1 MKDKNSQDN
10 SPLPPPPNLPIEFPS
25 PDTDPVVSGTSP
37 KSIIEQLANLAD
49 KSEVMSLLEFKEEQQ
64 LDKNDPLWAFL
75 LQFKTIENSVNKQ
88 EQILNLLIND
98 FEAKFEQQIDA
109 NQQRI
114 DTSFRTYSKDLIN
127 QYQALTDNLQTVEE
141 ASLNLT
147 QAKISG
153 SVSKLVRHAAHTKA
167 VSDWLAMSR
176 LGLYILIP
184 MLFAGVGGWFARSY
198 VDYRYS
204 NSGLSNKDTALLHW
218 AKSDEG
224 KMAKNL
230 TSWNSRGLTTK
241 SKTLI
246 CEQEA
251 ANLDVTLTLEG
262 KTVDSGWCALWIRP
276 ADKR

>member
-1 MKDKNSQDN
+1 MNEKRDRDLR
-10 SPLPPPPNLPIEFPS
+10 PLPPPPNLPLKS
-25 PDTDPVVSGTSP
+25 PDADSTVAVNPPT
-37 KSIIEQLANLAD
+37 SIIEQLANLAD

-88 EQILNLLIND
+88 EQILNLLID
-98 FEAKFEQQIDA
+98 GFEAKFERQINA

-114 DTSFRTYSKDLIN
+114 DTSFRTYSQDLIN
-127 QYQALTDNLQTVEE
+127 QYQALTNNLQTVEE

-153 SVSKLVRHAAHTKA
+153 SVAKLVRHAAHTKA
-167 VSDWLAMSR
+167 VNDWLAMSR

-184 MLFAGVGGWFARSY
+184 MLFAGIGGWFARSY

-204 NSGLSNKDTALLHW
+204 NSGLSNADTALLHW

-224 KMAKNL
+224 KLAKDL
-230 TSWNSRGLTTK
+230 ARWNSRGLTSK
-241 SKTLI
+241 GKTLI

-262 KTVDSGWCALWIRP
+262 KSVNSGWCALWIRP
-276 ADKR
+276 ANKR

>member
-1 MKDKNSQDN
+1 MNDNNNQD
-10 SPLPPPPNLPIEFPS
+10 SGALPPPPSLPLESADINPVPAGNPS
-25 PDTDPVVSGTSP
+25 V
-37 KSIIEQLANLAD
+37 SIIEQLAGFAD
-49 KSEVMSLLEFKEEQQ
+49 KSEVMSLLEFKEKQQ

-88 EQILNLLIND
+88 EQILNLLIDD
-98 FEAKFEQQIDA
+98 FQAKFEQQIKA

-114 DTSFRTYSKDLIN
+114 DTSFHTYSQDLIN
-127 QYQALTDNLQTVEE
+127 QYQALTNNLQTVEE

-153 SVSKLVRHAAHTKA
+153 SVSKLVKHAAHTKA
-167 VSDWLAMSR
+167 VNDWLAMSR

-184 MLFAGVGGWFARSY
+184 MIFAGIGGWFARSY

-204 NSGLSNKDTALLHW
+204 NSGLSNTDTALLHW

-224 KMAKNL
+224 KLAQNL
-230 TSWNSRGLTTK
+230 ADWNSRGLTTK
-241 SKTLI
+241 DKTLI
-246 CEQEA
+246 CEREA

-262 KTVDSGWCALWIRP
+262 KTVSSGWCALWVRP
-276 ADKR
+276 ADRR

>member
-1 MKDKNSQDN
+1 MNENNQD
-10 SPLPPPPNLPIEFPS
+10 SSALPPPPNLPLKSANNPVSTGNPS
-25 PDTDPVVSGTSP
+25 A
-37 KSIIEQLANLAD
+37 SIIEQLANLAD

-88 EQILNLLIND
+88 EQILNLLID
-98 FEAKFEQQIDA
+98 GFEAKFERQINA

-114 DTSFRTYSKDLIN
+114 DTSFRTYSQDLIN
-127 QYQALTDNLQTVEE
+127 QYQALTNNLQTVEE

-153 SVSKLVRHAAHTKA
+153 SVAKLVRHAAHTKA

-184 MLFAGVGGWFARSY
+184 MIFAGIGGWFARSY

-204 NSGLSNKDTALLHW
+204 NSGLSNADTALLHW

-224 KMAKNL
+224 KLAKDL
-230 TSWNSRGLTTK
+230 ARWNSRGLTTK
-241 SKTLI
+241 GKTLI

-262 KTVDSGWCALWIRP
+262 KSVDSGWCALWIRP
-276 ADKR
+276 ANKR

>member
-1 MKDKNSQDN
+1 MNDNNNQENSA
-10 SPLPPPPNLPIEFPS
+10 LPPPPSSSN
-25 PDTDPVVSGTSP
+25 TDPVEAKTSSA
-37 KSIIEQLANLAD
+37 SIIEQLANLAD

-109 NQQRI
+109 NQQRLE
-114 DTSFRTYSKDLIN
+114 TSFRTYSKDLIN
-127 QYQALTDNLQTVEE
+127 QYQSLTDNLQTVEE

-153 SVSKLVRHAAHTKA
+153 SVAKLVRHAAHTKA

-184 MLFAGVGGWFARSY
+184 MIFASFGGWFARSY

-204 NSGLSNKDTALLHW
+204 NSGLSNEDTALLHW
-218 AKSDEG
+218 ATSEEG
-224 KMAKNL
+224 KLAKDIAN
-230 TSWNSRGLTTK
+230 WNSRGLTTK
-241 SKTLI
+241 GKTLI

-262 KTVDSGWCALWIRP
+262 KTVSSGWCALWIRP

>member
-1 MKDKNSQDN
+1 MNAKNHEYN
-10 SPLPPPPNLPIEFPS
+10 PLPPPPNLTLEP
-25 PDTDPVVSGTSP
+25 PDANQAKAGNSSV
-37 KSIIEQLANLAD
+37 SIIEQLASLAD
-49 KSEVMSLLEFKEEQQ
+49 KSEVMSLLKFKEEQQ

-75 LQFKTIENSVNKQ
+75 LQFKTIENAVNKQ
-88 EQILNLLIND
+88 EQILSLLID
-98 FEAKFEQQIDA
+98 GFKAKFEQQINA
-109 NQQRI
+109 NQQRL
-114 DTSFRTYSKDLIN
+114 DTSFRIYSQDLIN

-153 SVSKLVRHAAHTKA
+153 SVAKLVRHAAHTKA
-167 VSDWLAMSR
+167 VGDWLAMSR

-184 MLFAGVGGWFARSY
+184 MIFAGVGGWFARSY

-204 NSGLSNKDTALLHW
+204 NSGLSNGDTVLLHW

-224 KMAKNL
+224 KLAKNL
-230 TSWNSRGLTTK
+230 ATWNSRGLTTK
-241 SKTLI
+241 GKILI

-262 KTVDSGWCALWIRP
+262 KTVNSGWCALWIRP

>member
-1 MKDKNSQDN
+1 MNTKNHEEYN
-10 SPLPPPPNLPIEFPS
+10 PLPPSPNLPSKPLDAERVKAGNS
-25 PDTDPVVSGTSP
+25 PV
-37 KSIIEQLANLAD
+37 SIIERLASLAD
-49 KSEVMSLLEFKEEQQ
+49 KSEVMSLLEFKEEQK

-88 EQILNLLIND
+88 EQILSLLID
-98 FEAKFEQQIDA
+98 GFEAKFEQQINA
-109 NQQRI
+109 NQQRL
-114 DTSFRTYSKDLIN
+114 DTSFRTYSQDLIN
-127 QYQALTDNLQTVEE
+127 QYQALTNNLQTVEE

-184 MLFAGVGGWFARSY
+184 MILTAVGGWFARSY

-204 NSGLSNKDTALLHW
+204 NSGLSNQDTALLYW

-224 KMAKNL
+224 KLAQNL
-230 TSWNSRGLTTK
+230 ANWNSRGLTTNG
-241 SKTLI
+241 KTLI

-262 KTVDSGWCALWIRP
+262 KTVTSGWCALWIRP
-276 ADKR
+276 ANKR

>member
-1 MKDKNSQDN
+1 MNAKNQKEYN
-10 SPLPPPPNLPIEFPS
+10 PLPPPPNLPPEPS
-25 PDTDPVVSGTSP
+25 DAERVKAGNSPV
-37 KSIIEQLANLAD
+37 SIIERLASLAD
-49 KSEVMSLLEFKEEQQ
+49 KSEVMSLLEFKEEQK

-88 EQILNLLIND
+88 EQILNLLID
-98 FEAKFEQQIDA
+98 GFEAKFEQQIND
-109 NQQRI
+109 NQQRL
-114 DTSFRTYSKDLIN
+114 DTSFRTYSQDLIN
-127 QYQALTDNLQTVEE
+127 QYQALTNNLQTVEE

-184 MLFAGVGGWFARSY
+184 MIFAGVGGWFARSY
-198 VDYRYS
+198 IDYRYS
-204 NSGLSNKDTALLHW
+204 NSGLSNQDTALLYW

-224 KMAKNL
+224 KLAQNL
-230 TSWNSRGLTTK
+230 ANWNSRGLTTNG
-241 SKTLI
+241 KTLI

-262 KTVDSGWCALWIRP
+262 KTVTSGWCALWIRP
-276 ADKR
+276 ANKR

>member
-1 MKDKNSQDN
+1 MNEKRDRDKN
-10 SPLPPPPNLPIEFPS
+10 PLPPPPSFPLES
-25 PDTDPVVSGTSP
+25 ANNSVSAGNPPT
-37 KSIIEQLANLAD
+37 SIIEQLANLAD

-88 EQILNLLIND
+88 EQILNLLING

-114 DTSFRTYSKDLIN
+114 DTLLRTYSQDLIN
-127 QYQALTDNLQTVEE
+127 QYQALTNNLQTVEE

-153 SVSKLVRHAAHTKA
+153 SVAKLVRHAAHTKA

-184 MLFAGVGGWFARSY
+184 MIFAGIGGWFARSY

-204 NSGLSNKDTALLHW
+204 NSGLSNADTALLHW

-224 KMAKNL
+224 KLAKDLARWNSHGL
-230 TSWNSRGLTTK
+230 TSKG
-241 SKTLI
+241 KTLI

-262 KTVDSGWCALWIRP
+262 KSVNSGWCALWIRP
-276 ADKR
+276 ANKR

>member
-1 MKDKNSQDN
+1 MNDKNDRDN
-10 SPLPPPPNLPIEFPS
+10 NPLPSPPIFPIESSNANPS
-25 PDTDPVVSGTSP
+25 VAKNPPA
-37 KSIIEQLANLAD
+37 SIIEQLANLAD

-98 FEAKFEQQIDA
+98 FEAKFEQQIDV

-114 DTSFRTYSKDLIN
+114 DTSFRTYSQDLIN
-127 QYQALTDNLQTVEE
+127 QYQALTNNLQTVEE

-153 SVSKLVRHAAHTKA
+153 SVAKLVRHAAHTKA

-184 MLFAGVGGWFARSY
+184 MIFAGVGGWFARSY

-204 NSGLSNKDTALLHW
+204 NSGLSNGDTALLHW

-224 KMAKNL
+224 KLAQNL
-230 TSWNSRGLTTK
+230 ADWNSRGLTTK
-241 SKTLI
+241 DKTLI

-262 KTVDSGWCALWIRP
+262 KTVSSGWCALWVRP

>member
-1 MKDKNSQDN
+1 MTDSTDEQLD
-10 SPLPPPPNLPIEFPS
+10 SLPVPL
-25 PDTDPVVSGTSP
+25 
-37 KSIIEQLANLAD
+37 SIVEQLAQIAN
-49 KSEVMSLLEFKEEQQ
+49 KSEVMSLLKFKQEQQ
-64 LDKNDPLWAFL
+64 LNKNDPLWAFL
-75 LQFKTIENSVNKQ
+75 LEFKTIENSINKQ
-88 EQILNLLIND
+88 EQILSLLING
-98 FEAKFEQQIDA
+98 FETKFEQQIDA

-114 DTSFRTYSKDLIN
+114 DASFRTYSQDLIN
-127 QYQALTDNLQTVEE
+127 QHKALTSNLQTVEE

-147 QAKISG
+147 QAKISS

-184 MLFAGVGGWFARSY
+184 MILAAIGGWFGRSY

-204 NSGLSNKDTALLHW
+204 NSGLSNEDTALLHW

-224 KMAKNL
+224 KLAQNL
-230 TSWNSRGLTTK
+230 TKWNNRGLSVK
-241 SKTLI
+241 GKTRI

-251 ANLDVTLTLEG
+251 ANLDVTLKLEG
-262 KTVDSGWCALWIRP
+262 ESVSSGWCALWVRP

>member
-1 MKDKNSQDN
+1 MNAKNHKEYN
-10 SPLPPPPNLPIEFPS
+10 PLPPPPSLTSKPLDADRVKAGNPS
-25 PDTDPVVSGTSP
+25 V
-37 KSIIEQLANLAD
+37 SIIERLASLAD
-49 KSEVMSLLEFKEEQQ
+49 KSEVMSLLEFKEEQK

-88 EQILNLLIND
+88 EQILNLLIRD

-109 NQQRI
+109 NQQRL
-114 DTSFRTYSKDLIN
+114 DTSFRTYSQDLIN
-127 QYQALTDNLQTVEE
+127 QYQALTNNLQTVEE

-184 MLFAGVGGWFARSY
+184 MMITAFGGWFARSY
-198 VDYRYS
+198 LDYRYS
-204 NSGLSNKDTALLHW
+204 NSGLSNQDTALLHW

-224 KMAKNL
+224 KLAKNL
-230 TSWNSRGLTTK
+230 ASWNSRGLTTK
-241 SKTLI
+241 GKNLI
-246 CEQEA
+246 CEREA
-251 ANLDVTLTLEG
+251 VNLDVTLTLEG
-262 KTVDSGWCALWIRP
+262 KTVTSGWCALWIRP
-276 ADKR
+276 ADQR

>member
-1 MKDKNSQDN
+1 MNDKNKQDN
-10 SPLPPPPNLPIEFPS
+10 SPLPPPPNLPPES
-25 PDTDPVVSGTSP
+25 PDENPNIAKTSSA
-37 KSIIEQLANLAD
+37 SIIEQLAGFAD

-64 LDKNDPLWAFL
+64 LDKNDPLWSFL

-88 EQILNLLIND
+88 EQILNLLID
-98 FEAKFEQQIDA
+98 GFEAKFEQQIDA

-114 DTSFRTYSKDLIN
+114 NTSFRTYSQDLIN

-153 SVSKLVRHAAHTKA
+153 SVAKLVRHAAHTKA

-184 MLFAGVGGWFARSY
+184 MFFASVGGWFARSY

-204 NSGLSNKDTALLHW
+204 NSGLSNEDTALLNW

-224 KMAKNL
+224 QLAKNL
-230 TSWNSRGLTTK
+230 ARWNSRGLTTK
-241 SKTLI
+241 GKTLI

>member
-1 MKDKNSQDN
+1 MKD
-10 SPLPPPPNLPIEFPS
+10 L
-25 PDTDPVVSGTSP
+25 TT
-37 KSIIEQLANLAD
+37 
-49 KSEVMSLLEFKEEQQ
+49 
-64 LDKNDPLWAFL
+64 KNDPLWAFL

-88 EQILNLLIND
+88 EQILNLLIDD

-109 NQQRI
+109 NQQRL

-127 QYQALTDNLQTVEE
+127 QYQSLTNNLQTVEE
-141 ASLNLT
+141 ASLYLT

-153 SVSKLVRHAAHTKA
+153 SVAKLVRHAAHTKA

-184 MLFAGVGGWFARSY
+184 MIFAGFGGWFARSY

-204 NSGLSNKDTALLHW
+204 NSGLSNEDTALLHW
-218 AKSDEG
+218 ATSEEG
-224 KMAKNL
+224 KLAKNIAQ
-230 TSWNSRGLTTK
+230 WNSRGLTTK
-241 SKTLI
+241 GKTLI

-262 KTVDSGWCALWIRP
+262 KSVNSGWCALWVRP
-276 ADKR
+276 ADKRALP

>member
-1 MKDKNSQDN
+1 MMNDKNSQDN
-10 SPLPPPPNLPIEFPS
+10 SPLPSPPSLPLEPTT
-25 PDTDPVVSGTSP
+25 DTDPVLAKTP
-37 KSIIEQLANLAD
+37 PASIIEQLANLAD

-88 EQILNLLIND
+88 EQILNLLIAD

-127 QYQALTDNLQTVEE
+127 QYQALTDNLQTAEE
-141 ASLNLT
+141 ASLSLT

-153 SVSKLVRHAAHTKA
+153 SVAKLVRHAAHTKA

-184 MLFAGVGGWFARSY
+184 MFFAGVGGWFARSY

-204 NSGLSNKDTALLHW
+204 NSGLSNEDSALLHW
-218 AKSDEG
+218 AKSDKGEL
-224 KMAKNL
+224 AKDL
-230 TSWNSRGLTTK
+230 AHWNSRGLTTK
-241 SKTLI
+241 GKTLI

-262 KTVDSGWCALWIRP
+262 KSVNSGWCALWIRP

>member
-1 MKDKNSQDN
+1 MNAKNHKEYN
-10 SPLPPPPNLPIEFPS
+10 PLPPPPSLTPKPLDADRVKAGNPS
-25 PDTDPVVSGTSP
+25 V
-37 KSIIEQLANLAD
+37 SIIERLASLAD
-49 KSEVMSLLEFKEEQQ
+49 KSEVMSLLEFKEEQK

-88 EQILNLLIND
+88 EQILNLLIRD

-109 NQQRI
+109 NQQRL
-114 DTSFRTYSKDLIN
+114 DTSFRTYSQDLIN
-127 QYQALTDNLQTVEE
+127 QYQALTNNLQTVEE

-184 MLFAGVGGWFARSY
+184 MMITAFGGWFARSY
-198 VDYRYS
+198 LDYRYS
-204 NSGLSNKDTALLHW
+204 NSGLSNQDTALLHW

-224 KMAKNL
+224 KLAKNL
-230 TSWNSRGLTTK
+230 ANWNSRGLTTK
-241 SKTLI
+241 GKNLI
-246 CEQEA
+246 CEREA
-251 ANLDVTLTLEG
+251 VNLDVTLTLEG
-262 KTVDSGWCALWIRP
+262 KTVTSGWCALWIRP
-276 ADKR
+276 ADQR

>member
-1 MKDKNSQDN
+1 MNDKNDRDN
-10 SPLPPPPNLPIEFPS
+10 NPLPSPPNFPIESSNANPS
-25 PDTDPVVSGTSP
+25 VAKNPPA
-37 KSIIEQLANLAD
+37 SIIEQLANLAD

-114 DTSFRTYSKDLIN
+114 DTSFRTYSQDLIN
-127 QYQALTDNLQTVEE
+127 QYQTLTNNLQTVEE

-153 SVSKLVRHAAHTKA
+153 SVAKLVRHAAHTKA
-167 VSDWLAMSR
+167 VNDWLAMSR

-184 MLFAGVGGWFARSY
+184 MIFAGIGGWFARSY

-204 NSGLSNKDTALLHW
+204 NSGLSNADTALLHW

-224 KMAKNL
+224 KLAKDL
-230 TSWNSRGLTTK
+230 ARWNSRGLTSK
-241 SKTLI
+241 GKTLI

-262 KTVDSGWCALWIRP
+262 KSVDSGWCALWIRP

>member
-1 MKDKNSQDN
+1 MNDNNQDN
-10 SPLPPPPNLPIEFPS
+10 SSLPPPPSSSNS
-25 PDTDPVVSGTSP
+25 DPTVAVNPPT
-37 KSIIEQLANLAD
+37 SIIEQLANLAD
-49 KSEVMSLLEFKEEQQ
+49 KSEVMSLLEFKEEQH

-109 NQQRI
+109 NQQRLE
-114 DTSFRTYSKDLIN
+114 TSFRTYSKDLIN
-127 QYQALTDNLQTVEE
+127 QYQSLTDNLQTVEE

-153 SVSKLVRHAAHTKA
+153 SVAKLVRHAAHTKA

-184 MLFAGVGGWFARSY
+184 MIFAGFGGWFARSY
-198 VDYRYS
+198 ADYRYS
-204 NSGLSNKDTALLHW
+204 NSGLSNEDTALLYW

-224 KMAKNL
+224 KLAKDIAN
-230 TSWNSRGLTTK
+230 WNSTGLTTK
-241 SKTLI
+241 GKTLI

-262 KTVDSGWCALWIRP
+262 KTVSSGWCALWVRP
-276 ADKR
+276 ADKRALP

>member
-1 MKDKNSQDN
+1 MNAKNHEYN
-10 SPLPPPPNLPIEFPS
+10 PLPPPPNLTLEP
-25 PDTDPVVSGTSP
+25 PDANQAKAENSSV
-37 KSIIEQLANLAD
+37 SIIEQLASLAD
-49 KSEVMSLLEFKEEQQ
+49 KSEVMSLLKFKEEQQ

-75 LQFKTIENSVNKQ
+75 LQFKTIENAVNKQ
-88 EQILNLLIND
+88 EQILSLLID
-98 FEAKFEQQIDA
+98 GFEAKFEQQIDA
-109 NQQRI
+109 NQQRL
-114 DTSFRTYSKDLIN
+114 DTSFRIYSQDLIN

-153 SVSKLVRHAAHTKA
+153 SVAKLVRHAAHTKA

-184 MLFAGVGGWFARSY
+184 MIFAGVGGWFARSY

-204 NSGLSNKDTALLHW
+204 NSGLSNGDTVLLHW

-224 KMAKNL
+224 KLAKNL
-230 TSWNSRGLTTK
+230 ATWNSRGLTTK
-241 SKTLI
+241 GKVLI

-262 KTVDSGWCALWIRP
+262 KTVNSGWCALWIRP

>member
-1 MKDKNSQDN
+1 MKDKHDRDS
-10 SPLPPPPNLPIEFPS
+10 SPLPPPPNLPPES
-25 PDTDPVVSGTSP
+25 PDTDPTVAVKPPTSV
-37 KSIIEQLANLAD
+37 IEQLANLAD

-88 EQILNLLIND
+88 EQILNLLIAG

-153 SVSKLVRHAAHTKA
+153 SVSKLVR
-167 VSDWLAMSR
+167 
-176 LGLYILIP
+176 
-184 MLFAGVGGWFARSY
+184 ARCPY
-198 VDYRYS
+198 
-204 NSGLSNKDTALLHW
+204 
-218 AKSDEG
+218 
-224 KMAKNL
+224 
-230 TSWNSRGLTTK
+230 
-241 SKTLI
+241 
-246 CEQEA
+246 
-251 ANLDVTLTLEG
+251 
-262 KTVDSGWCALWIRP
+262 
-276 ADKR
+276 